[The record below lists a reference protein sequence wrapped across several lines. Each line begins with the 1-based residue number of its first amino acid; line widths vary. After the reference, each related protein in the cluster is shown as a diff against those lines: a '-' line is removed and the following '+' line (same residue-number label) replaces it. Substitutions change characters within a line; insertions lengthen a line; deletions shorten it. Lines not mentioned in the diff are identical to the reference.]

1 MKLKYTDINKFT
13 ISRKDIELPYTPGL
27 AIMVTT
33 PSKKFLIHT
42 KPAYYCKYNLWRAD
56 SDFVVINF
64 NQLRTLITKSYVLHL
79 LEHWQEL
86 DNSIIE
92 LVPTTQVKYFNSF
105 IHDTY
110 DNFDYHPLRK
120 YDLTS
125 DMPSTPKHLR
135 GGRADV
141 VRPRSEK
148 QSRNA
153 LCRCGSGCKYK
164 HCCYLK
170 S

>member
-1 MKLKYTDINKFT
+1 MRLKYTDINKFT
-13 ISRKDIELPYTPGL
+13 ISRKDIELPYTPGSAVIL
-27 AIMVTT
+27 TT
-33 PSKKFLIHT
+33 PSEKFLIHT
-42 KPAYYCKYNLWRAD
+42 KPAYYCKYNLWRTD

-64 NQLRTLITKSYVLHL
+64 NQLRTLITESYVLHL

-86 DNSIIE
+86 DDSIIQ
-92 LVPTTQVKYFNSF
+92 LLPSNNLKYSNPF
-105 IHDTY
+105 IDDKY
-110 DNFDYHPLRK
+110 DNFDYLLPKNYKLK
-120 YDLTS
+120 NA
-125 DMPSTPKHLR
+125 MPSTPKHLR

-153 LCRCGSGCKYK
+153 MCRCGSGRKYK
-164 HCCYLK
+164 HCCYPK

>member
-27 AIMVTT
+27 AVIITT
-33 PSKKFLIHT
+33 SSERFLMHT

-56 SDFVVINF
+56 SDFVVINC
-64 NQLRTLITKSYVLHL
+64 NQLRTLITESWVLHL
-79 LEHWQEL
+79 LKHWQEL
-86 DNSIIE
+86 DDSIIQ
-92 LVPTTQVKYFNSF
+92 LLPSNNLKNPNSF
-105 IHDTY
+105 INDKY
-110 DNFDYHPLRK
+110 ANFDYHPLIK
-120 YDLTS
+120 YDLGN

-153 LCRCGSGCKYK
+153 MCRCGSGRKYK